1 MARHRLAL
9 LLLPLALA
17 ACSPSLNWREVR
29 LGGGELKAMLPC
41 KPDQATRRQSL
52 AGYEVDLTMLGCEAG
67 GGLYAISVVELT
79 TPLQALPVQA
89 QWQTNLLATM
99 QAQGASR
106 QPYGIRGASAQP
118 ESVRLQALGRDSEGR
133 ALTVQAV
140 WFTRGKRLYHA
151 ALYAERLTPEM
162 SEPFFSGMELP

>member
-1 MARHRLAL
+1 MARHRFAL
-9 LLLPLALA
+9 LLLALALA

-29 LGGGELKAMLPC
+29 LGGELKAMLPC

-52 AGYEVDLTMLGCEAG
+52 AGYELDLTMLGCEAG
-67 GGLYAISVVELT
+67 GGLYAISVVELA

-99 QAQGASR
+99 QAQGSNR

-118 ESVRLQALGRDSEGR
+118 ESVRLEALGRDSEGR
-133 ALTVQAV
+133 AITVQAV

-151 ALYAERLTPEM
+151 ALYAPRPTPEM